1 MILKKGYGIINKHC
15 NYIMIAARRSIVMSY
30 NRCICQKC
38 GSQFAT
44 VLADDVELQKEA
56 CPKCGEKQLKLSGA
70 LSFSEMSS
78 LFSGG
83 G

>member
-1 MILKKGYGIINKHC
+1 
-15 NYIMIAARRSIVMSY
+15 MSY
-30 NRCICQKC
+30 NRCKCQKC
-38 GSQFAT
+38 GREFAT
-44 VLADDVELQKEA
+44 LLDDDLELQKEA
-56 CPKCGEKQLKLSGA
+56 CPKCGEKELKLSGT

>member
-1 MILKKGYGIINKHC
+1 
-15 NYIMIAARRSIVMSY
+15 MSY
-30 NRCICQKC
+30 NRCKCENC
-38 GSQFAT
+38 GSEFAT
-44 VLADDVELQKEA
+44 LLDNDFELQKEA
-56 CPKCGEKQLKLSGA
+56 CPKCGEKELKLTGV